1 MKICKSCAFT
11 VWPRSLSTPL
21 PLQSPKTIS
30 TFKCISP
37 TIYHPVVYTA
47 RKGRRQLPS
56 ENIQL
61 SISNTHLKHRLC
73 VTSWAGGQKGV
84 TSRRMSEKHFM
95 RGYVI
100 SLSFVC
106 VCVQMQ
112 LMFTCTHVT
121 ALELGVCSSAWV
133 IGGLSAGAFWSR
145 GVSTF
150 CVCLPLD
157 RRSLPHFCFV
167 SLCHKLTYLG
177 KVVTNR
183 PPETLSEGMKKL
195 RTETRRGGKWREF
208 TKTAVI
214 ESYLD

>member
-61 SISNTHLKHRLC
+61 RISNTHLKHRLC

-84 TSRRMSEKHFM
+84 TSRRMSEKHGSDHFM

-106 VCVQMQ
+106 VCVCTDAAHVYMYTCDSNGAGC
-112 LMFTCTHVT
+112 MFICM
-121 ALELGVCSSAWV
+121 SYRWV
-133 IGGLSAGAFWSR
+133 ISGCILVTGGLYFLR
-145 GVSTF
+145 
-150 CVCLPLD
+150 LP
-157 RRSLPHFCFV
+157 P
-167 SLCHKLTYLG
+167 T
-177 KVVTNR
+177 R
-183 PPETLSEGMKKL
+183 PTLSPPL
-195 RTETRRGGKWREF
+195 LLCVTLPQTDIFRQSR
-208 TKTAVI
+208 
-214 ESYLD
+214 D

>member
-84 TSRRMSEKHFM
+84 TSRRMSEKHGSDHFM

-106 VCVQMQ
+106 VC
-112 LMFTCTHVT
+112 
-121 ALELGVCSSAWV
+121 GYRCSSCLHVHMWQHWSWV
-133 IGGLSAGAFWSR
+133 YVHLHELSVGYQRVHSGHGGSLLSAFASH
-145 GVSTF
+145 STDA
-150 CVCLPLD
+150 LSPT
-157 RRSLPHFCFV
+157 SA
-167 SLCHKLTYLG
+167 LCHSA
-177 KVVTNR
+177 TN
-183 PPETLSEGMKKL
+183 
-195 RTETRRGGKWREF
+195 WH
-208 TKTAVI
+208 I
-214 ESYLD
+214 